1 MRTRR
6 TSLMVVPTLDG
17 TTRLISRWRPE
28 LAEDA
33 GFQRLDRAVRPGAFV
48 MERRMLRTI
57 RDLAERSPTSA
68 SYPRTRGGVMGVPDA
83 SPNKGRWSLGRTPHR
98 RDT

>member
-28 LAEDA
+28 VAEDA

-57 RDLAERSPTSA
+57 RDLAERRPYLRVIPEESRRRDGSA
-68 SYPRTRGGVMGVPDA
+68 GCLPRTRVDGP
-83 SPNKGRWSLGRTPHR
+83 
-98 RDT
+98 